1 VICAGDVND
10 RLNRALESCAWLVV
24 WLAGIPYQ
32 LTNVTWRMERLALV
46 IGVTIA
52 NKIFLVDNIR

>member
-1 VICAGDVND
+1 MC
-10 RLNRALESCAWLVV
+10 RLDHALGW
-24 WLAGIPYQ
+24 WIGNAGIPYQ